1 MRQYLAGASTA
12 LPVIGDTTT
21 DTLLTRRKLLGFGL
35 GATALT
41 MMPGL
46 AQAALPTS
54 GARVLGLYNEHT
66 GEAVKAT
73 YWENG
78 KYDPA
83 ALKDINFILRDHHND
98 EVIDIDVHLLDLLT
112 ELHRRSGSSQA
123 YQVVCGYRSP
133 QTNAIL
139 ASEGGGV
146 ARNSLHVEGKAI
158 DIRVA
163 DRTPRQM
170 RDAAKTLHLGGVGY
184 YPRAHFVHI
193 DTGPIRYW

>member
-1 MRQYLAGASTA
+1 MTQINAGSTD
-12 LPVIGDTTT
+12 VTTSG
-21 DTLLTRRKLLGFGL
+21 TLLTRRKLFGL
-35 GATALT
+35 GLGAAATTAFFRPSLALAS
-41 MMPGL
+41 M
-46 AQAALPTS
+46 PTS
-54 GARVLGLYNEHT
+54 GSRVLGLYNEHT

-78 KYDPA
+78 QYDPA

-98 EVIDIDVHLLDLLT
+98 EVTSIDVHLLDLLT
-112 ELHRRSGSSQA
+112 ELHRRSGSTKA
-123 YQVVCGYRSP
+123 FQVVCGYRSP

-163 DRTPRQM
+163 DRSPRQV
-170 RDAAKTLHLGGVGY
+170 RDCAKSLRLGGVGY
-184 YPRAHFVHI
+184 YPRAAFVHV
-193 DTGPIRYW
+193 DSGPIRYW

>member
-1 MRQYLAGASTA
+1 MTQHHAGSFDA
-12 LPVIGDTTT
+12 IQNG
-21 DTLLTRRKLLGFGL
+21 TLLTRRRLFSLGL
-35 GATALT
+35 GA
-41 MMPGL
+41 
-46 AQAALPTS
+46 AAVTLSPRLSWASMPTS
-54 GARVLGLYNEHT
+54 GSRTIGLYNEHT

-78 KYDPA
+78 HYDPA
-83 ALKDINFILRDHHND
+83 ALKDINFLLRDHHND
-98 EVIDIDVHLLDLLT
+98 EVTSIDVHLIDLLT
-112 ELHRRSGSSQA
+112 ELHRRSNSTQA
-123 YQVVCGYRSP
+123 FQVVCGYRSP

-163 DRTPRQM
+163 DRSPRQM
-170 RDAAKTLHLGGVGY
+170 RDCAKSLRLGGVGY
-184 YPRAHFVHI
+184 YPRAAFVHV